1 MNVKKKSLEKSD
13 IFRDERDLNIIVLG
27 CNDTTVSLTQG
38 KIVLWFGRQTSESL
52 IHDILFGI
60 SSIDS
65 TVTMEY
71 EIICGFKNIVEYENR
86 GYILTSYAR
95 TKGGYRVIFNVPF
108 SKKAALVYVIKSI
121 MEQLQEKDLRKTIH
135 WDGSRE
141 KIIFIC
147 NKLIRLDGWDISRI
161 EFKEAI
167 K

>member
-1 MNVKKKSLEKSD
+1 MKKEDLVKSD
-13 IFRDERDLNIIVLG
+13 IFSDGRDLNIIVLG

-38 KIVLWFGRQTSESL
+38 KIILWFGRQSSESL

-60 SSIDS
+60 SNVDS
-65 TVTMEY
+65 SVTIEQ
-71 EIICGFKNIVEYENR
+71 EIICGFKNIAEYENR

-108 SKKAALVYVIKSI
+108 SKKAALVYFIKSI
-121 MEQLQEKDLRKTIH
+121 VDQLREKDLRRTIQ

-161 EFKEAI
+161 EFKEKEAL